1 MSLLKLSSLER
12 DIQAENEGEWVPVKK
27 WFGLDPDDPNGFTE
41 LPNLKFKVRSGN
53 YQPYKIARQKAA
65 ERFEEMK
72 TDYPDGI
79 PDDLAESEAGKLI
92 AEHLLLGW
100 EGLDVEYTPEVAI
113 AALKKPAASVHR
125 NMVLFCV
132 SKVGRRKAEF
142 VETAAKNSSG
152 QSKSR

>member
-12 DIQAENEGEWVPVKK
+12 NISAENDGEWIAVKK
-27 WFGLDPDDPNGFTE
+27 WVGLDPDEPYGVTE
-41 LPNLKFKVRSGN
+41 LPEVKFKVRSSN

-72 TDYPDGI
+72 GEYPDGI
-79 PDDLAESEAGKLI
+79 PDDLAESEAGRLM

-100 EGLDVEYTPEVAI
+100 EGLDVEYTPEVAM
-113 AALKKPAASVHR
+113 AALKKPSASVHR
-125 NMVLFCV
+125 QMVMVCAG
-132 SKVGRRKAEF
+132 KVGRRRAEF
-142 VETAAKNSSG
+142 VEAAAKNSSG